1 MLEPRFLGEDEIFAI
16 HLEQI
21 ELYGGSPG
29 LRDQG
34 LLRSALSQPCA
45 SFAGTWLHRDLYEM
59 GAAYLFS
66 LVRNHPFV
74 DGNKRVGTMAA
85 LSFLD
90 LNDIEIDAGIDEF
103 ETLVL
108 SVAAGTST
116 RDDVATFLRANAR
129 PLTADG

>member
-1 MLEPRFLGEDEIFAI
+1 
-16 HLEQI
+16 
-21 ELYGGSPG
+21 
-29 LRDQG
+29 
-34 LLRSALSQPCA
+34 
-45 SFAGTWLHRDLYEM
+45 M